1 MPTGHNWRLS
11 EKHNKKSMAAIKE
24 NPRQK
29 MISILYLVLL
39 GMIALNVSS
48 SVLDAFRKIKQS
60 LETST
65 KHVQNSI
72 NNTFLAFEQTKLK
85 DEPERARVVYAKA
98 LEARKHSDELNKY
111 INDIKN
117 MMIKEGGGMD
127 AGTEDV
133 SKRDNEDISYRLMIN
148 KKRGSELK
156 KRINDTRDKFYSL
169 LSAHDREG
177 LVLPLEAS
185 DPPKRGGIKTSWELS
200 NFGDG
205 IPLTAAL
212 TTLAKIQAD
221 LKNSESEVVKKILGQ
236 MDKAVVN
243 LDQFAAVAVA
253 PTSYVIQ
260 GQPYTAEVFLT
271 ASDSKSNPEISVN
284 GQPVSIKDGRGVYL
298 ANTSAEGTHTWTGTI
313 KVMQTDGTVKE
324 YVTPPQT
331 YQVAR
336 PSAVVSPDK
345 MNVFYIGVP
354 NPVSVS
360 APGIPKE
367 KIRVNISGGSISG
380 SNGKYNVSV
389 SKPGEARVVVSAE
402 VAPGKVQTLSNTEFR
417 VKRIPDPKV
426 KFGGK
431 SSGRISTVAMKSQN
445 KIFPVMEG
453 FDFDAKFSI
462 QRFSMIIMKPRADAV
477 VLSTSGNTLS
487 GAMQSAMNNI
497 TGGTRVIFD
506 NIIATGPDGMKRELD
521 AVNLLAE

>member
-1 MPTGHNWRLS
+1 
-11 EKHNKKSMAAIKE
+11 MATLKE

-48 SVLDAFRKIKQS
+48 SVLDAFRNLKIS
-60 LETST
+60 LETTT
-65 KHVQNSI
+65 KNVQNSI
-72 NNTFLAFEQTKLK
+72 NNTFAAFEQTKLK

-98 LEARKHSDELNKY
+98 QQVRKESEALNKY
-111 INDIKN
+111 INEIKAL
-117 MMIKEGGGMD
+117 MEKEGGGYD
-127 AGTEDV
+127 GTGDIK
-133 SKRDNEDISYRLMIN
+133 KRDNQDISYRLMIN
-148 KKRGSELK
+148 QGRGKELK
-156 KRINDTRDKFYSL
+156 KRINETKERFYAQLDARD
-169 LSAHDREG
+169 RQG
-177 LVLPLEAS
+177 LVLPLEAV
-185 DPPKRGGIKTSWELS
+185 DPPKRAGIKIKWEES

-205 IPLTAAL
+205 VPLTAAL

-243 LDQFAAVAVA
+243 LDMFSAVAIA
-253 PTSYVIQ
+253 PSSYIIQ
-260 GQPYTAEVFLT
+260 GQPYMAEVFLT
-271 ASDSKSNPEISVN
+271 AFDSKANPEISVN
-284 GQPVSIKDGRGVYL
+284 GQPLTVRDGRGVYSV
-298 ANTSAEGTHTWTGTI
+298 NTSAEGTHTWSGVI

-324 YVTPPQT
+324 YTTPPQT
-331 YQVAR
+331 YQVAK

-360 APGIPKE
+360 APGIPKD
-367 KIRVNISGGSISG
+367 KVRVSMSGGGSISG
-380 SNGKYNVSV
+380 SNGKYNVNV
-389 SKPGEARVVVSAE
+389 SKPGNVNVTVSAE
-402 VAPGKVQTLSNTEFR
+402 VSPGKMQTLSSTEFR

-431 SSGRISTVAMKSQN
+431 SSGRLSTVALKSQN
-445 KIFPVMEG
+445 KLFPVMEG
-453 FDFDAKFSI
+453 FDFDA
-462 QRFSMIIMKPRADAV
+462 RFNINRFTLIIMKPRADAV
-477 VLSTSGNTLS
+477 VLQTSGNTLS